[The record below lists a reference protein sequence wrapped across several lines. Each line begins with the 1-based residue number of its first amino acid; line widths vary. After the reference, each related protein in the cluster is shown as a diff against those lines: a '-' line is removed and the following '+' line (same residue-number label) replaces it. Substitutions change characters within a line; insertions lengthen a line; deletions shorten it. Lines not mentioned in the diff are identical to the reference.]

1 MSSRTAT
8 WRRIMELAEAR
19 HDVLAEQAQGIH
31 HERMRNEAAGI
42 ELGQDAVEPD
52 LLTQALQLF
61 DHLIGRADDH
71 LVAQRLIIADGLQLL
86 ATLSALLDGARTRDV
101 GGCLEL
107 AADGA
112 EEMHDA
118 LLGLA
123 PR

>member
-52 LLTQALQLF
+52 LLAQALQF
-61 DHLIGRADDH
+61 FGHLIGRADDH
-71 LVAQRLIIADGLQLL
+71 LVAQRILVADGLQSL
-86 ATLSALLDGARTRDV
+86 ASLGPLLDGPRSRQACRR
-101 GGCLEL
+101 LEL
-107 AADGA
+107 FADRA
-112 EEMHDA
+112 EEM
-118 LLGLA
+118 
-123 PR
+123 